1 MSLPRDG
8 MLSSLATL
16 SLRPALQR
24 PADLPGGQPPGSADA
39 RFVRQATQHLCDTA
53 GLAQLVTV
61 ASEVPT
67 SEWEDP
73 TTLKPALAAAHSRL
87 GTLMLATSQVVTA
100 LETATAQAGSDAASC
115 DKLLSALESA
125 EVLSQKINP
134 RQEDKEV
141 LERLYRA
148 AHARLEE
155 DLLAATGGVATSK
168 PPDMDAL
175 KRVINL
181 GRRAQ
186 KLRLGA
192 PRLGEGLGAAVSR
205 MQLLEVEGQQHSRC
219 MERCRVLGV
228 PPPEAWPPLAPE
240 SVVALMEQVAAQAT
254 QQRVDERAQLHAR
267 LRAVESAAAEEERQ
281 HREECRAGQLRIVAL
296 QKALGDAQAAH
307 AHERVQVARQQRAV
321 ASQLQECRSSEAGL
335 CAEVAQ
341 LRKEVEKRDRWLD
354 RLALPGR

>member
-39 RFVRQATQHLCDTA
+39 RFVRQATQHLCDTD

-100 LETATAQAGSDAASC
+100 LETATASGQASC
-115 DKLLSALESA
+115 DTLLSALESA
-125 EVLSQKINP
+125 EVLSQRINP

-155 DLLAATGGVATSK
+155 DLLDATGRAATSK

-254 QQRVDERAQLHAR
+254 QQRVDERTQLHAR
-267 LRAVESAAAEEERQ
+267 LRAVESAAAAQERQ

-307 AHERVQVARQQRAV
+307 AHERVQVAQQQRAA

-354 RLALPGR
+354 RLATPGR